1 MKEILGDKVEK
12 VQISDRITDTPAVL
26 VTTEYGWSANM
37 ERIMKAQALQAN
49 QMAQYMAPKKIMQI
63 NPDHRIVKALETRF
77 KNTEQAN
84 ASTTKDIVNML
95 FETSLIS
102 SGFGMEDPSMFTKRI
117 HRMLELGLNLEED
130 DSVEVV
136 EKVEP
141 SQETESSPME
151 EVD

>member
-1 MKEILGDKVEK
+1 M
-12 VQISDRITDTPAVL
+12 S
-26 VTTEYGWSANM
+26 
-37 ERIMKAQALQAN
+37 
-49 QMAQYMAPKKIMQI
+49 QYMAPKKIMQI